1 MKYKTCNECGV
12 PEAIGKYYVWNPD
25 GTITAKDDP
34 DRRMV
39 IFETENLTMLF
50 RYLEETTEI
59 PIDVII
65 TEAKR
70 KSTLPPTRQMSSDFR
85 VQVMQVLGMHPVF
98 RKFAEQGCV
107 LGLGGIE
114 LGKITRL
121 RRAEVEVSWPYSL
134 PMSLGDFTASA
145 QVSLRGPVKTEW
157 EAVGER
163 KYVFRATASHLEK
176 VPDERIQKP
185 VPPRLPGDMEFK
197 SCSACEVPL
206 EIARYQWDLEKGI
219 ITDPLNA
226 HRVAFLQAW
235 EIENVLRE
243 LERELGETVIQLF
256 VSAQRDFLMSTV
268 TKDQARMSS
277 EGYKRLLALRGFG
290 FLREFNLD
298 SNMMRMRV
306 DNPAFPSLLAGS
318 FSAFYELITGDHG
331 DVRWSLEG
339 ENSLLVE
346 TERTSGTII

>member
-1 MKYKTCNECGV
+1 MRYKTCNECGV
-12 PEAIGKYYVWNPD
+12 PEAIGKHYVWNSD

-34 DRRMV
+34 NRRMV

-50 RYLEETTEI
+50 RHLEETTET
-59 PIDVII
+59 PVDGII
-65 TEAKR
+65 SEAKR
-70 KSTLPPTRQMSSDFR
+70 KSTLPSTREMFSDFR
-85 VQVMQVLGMHPVF
+85 VKMMQVLGMHPVC
-98 RKFAEQGCV
+98 RKLAEQACV

-114 LGKITRL
+114 LIKAKRL
-121 RRAEVEVSWPYSL
+121 RSTEIEASRPYSL
-134 PMSLGDFTASA
+134 PMSLGDFAASA

-163 KYVFRATASHLEK
+163 KYVYKATASHLERA
-176 VPDERIQKP
+176 PDEKIEMP
-185 VPPRLPGDMEFK
+185 IPSRLPGDVEFK
-197 SCSACEVPL
+197 PCSACGVPL

-226 HRVAFLQAW
+226 YRVAFLQAW

-243 LERELGETVIQLF
+243 LQRALGENVIPLF
-256 VSAQRDFLMSTV
+256 VSAQRDFLMSTA

-290 FLREFNLD
+290 YLREFDQD
-298 SNMMRMRV
+298 SNKMRMRV

-318 FSAFYELITGDHG
+318 FSAFYELITGDQG
-331 DVRWSLEG
+331 EVRWHIES
-339 ENSLLVE
+339 ENSLVIE